1 MGHPAKH
8 LFGLNRT
15 AQSSLCSPDL
25 KRFSSVV
32 IQRHGAVQKHTAVN
46 PVAIHSKLK
55 TVIPSERDSSFLRT
69 CRWGGCSKIILWLC
83 KGQPGAAASQT
94 ARAPAGPAAESQSN
108 RRIVDVP
115 NTERWRCSGPLS
127 DSVGHGGIARDP
139 SS

>member
-1 MGHPAKH
+1 
-8 LFGLNRT
+8 
-15 AQSSLCSPDL
+15 DL

-83 KGQPGAAASQT
+83 KGQPGRLR
-94 ARAPAGPAAESQSN
+94 ARQLAPRRVQRQS
-108 RRIVDVP
+108 P
-115 NTERWRCSGPLS
+115 NQIGGLLTCPIPSGGVAL
-127 DSVGHGGIARDP
+127 GHGETQLVMGASRGIVPVRACGLIGSRAKT
-139 SS
+139 

>member
-1 MGHPAKH
+1 FLLAARMGHPAKH

-83 KGQPGAAASQT
+83 KGQPGRLR
-94 ARAPAGPAAESQSN
+94 ARQLAPRRVQRQS
-108 RRIVDVP
+108 P
-115 NTERWRCSGPLS
+115 NQIGGLLTCPIPSGG
-127 DSVGHGGIARDP
+127 VA
-139 SS
+139 